1 MKKELKE
8 MTAEELLEDIKA
20 ASNQELY
27 GNVDEPDEDKKLLEE
42 HKSRAKIDFDK
53 FTRLIRK
60 QKKCDKELLELETL
74 CKENEALQKYIKLLN
89 DKKKIEADIDNAKK
103 GYLYESTILVPGM
116 EFENEDVKLTV
127 VQPYEKED
135 FDKATFVKDYGPDTD
150 MYKKYIVKKQVKGS
164 VKFKIKN

>member
-27 GNVDEPDEDKKLLEE
+27 GNVDEPEEDIEDKKLLEE

-60 QKKCDKELLELETL
+60 QKKFDKELLELETMF
-74 CKENEALQKYIKLLN
+74 KDNVELQKYIKLLN
-89 DKKKIEADIDNAKK
+89 DKKKVEADIENAKK
-103 GYLYESTILVPGM
+103 GYLYESTILVPDM

-127 VQPYEKED
+127 
-135 FDKATFVKDYGPDTD
+135 ARYG
-150 MYKKYIVKKQVKGS
+150 I
-164 VKFKIKN
+164 